1 MSTSK
6 PLPVWRQC
14 PDLMDRL
21 IRAQSRISNIDIV
34 TFAAFCDTRDE
45 LLRHVEAYE
54 ARTAA

>member
-1 MSTSK
+1 
-6 PLPVWRQC
+6 
-14 PDLMDRL
+14 MDRL